1 MDIFD
6 VEIIKFWRSLQQN
19 RVKFIMIGGFATNLH
34 GYQRFTGDMDVW
46 IEDTSENRK
55 NLRKAFFDYGLGDLE
70 LLETISFITGWTIF
84 HLKNGLRLDIVTDMK
99 GLEKYSFNE
108 CYRLAA
114 IAEIDDVQ
122 IPFLHINHLILNKK
136 EVGREKDLLDVI
148 YLERI
153 KNLEANNNLGNP

>member
-6 VEIIKFWRSLQQN
+6 VEILKFWRALQQN
-19 RVKFIMIGGFATNLH
+19 QVRFIMIGGFATNLH
-34 GYQRFTGDMDVW
+34 GYQRFTGDMDIW
-46 IEDTSENRK
+46 IEDTPVNRK
-55 NLRKAFFDYGLGDLE
+55 NLRKAFFDYGLGDIE
-70 LLETISFITGWTIF
+70 LLERMSFIAGWTNF
-84 HLKNGLRLDIVTDMK
+84 HLKNGLQLDIVTDMK
-99 GLEKYSFNE
+99 GLEKFGFDE
-108 CYRLAA
+108 CYSLTE

-153 KNLEANNNLGNP
+153 KKLETNNNLGNS

>member
-70 LLETISFITGWTIF
+70 LLETISFITGWTNF
-84 HLKNGLRLDIVTDMK
+84 HLKNGLQLDIVTDMK

-122 IPFLHINHLILNKK
+122 IPFLHINHLILNKTQ
-136 EVGREKDLLDVI
+136 VGREKDLLDVI

>member
-19 RVKFIMIGGFATNLH
+19 KVKFIMIGGFATNLH
-34 GYQRFTGDMDVW
+34 GYQRFTGDMDIW
-46 IEDTSENRK
+46 IDDTLANRK
-55 NLRKAFFDYGLGDLE
+55 NLRNAFLDYGLGDIE
-70 LLETISFITGWTIF
+70 LLERMQFIAGWTDF
-84 HLKNGLRLDIVTDMK
+84 HLKNGLQLDVVTEMK
-99 GLEKYSFNE
+99 GLENYSFDA
-108 CYRLAA
+108 CYNLAA

-136 EVGREKDLLDVI
+136 KVGREKDLLDVI

-153 KNLEANNNLGNP
+153 KKLEANNNSNNS

>member
-55 NLRKAFFDYGLGDLE
+55 NLRKAFFDYGFGDLE
-70 LLETISFITGWTIF
+70 ILETISFIAGWTNF
-84 HLKNGLRLDIVTDMK
+84 HLKNGLQLDIVTDMK
-99 GLEKYSFNE
+99 GLEKYSFDE
-108 CYRLAA
+108 CYHLAA
-114 IAEIDDVQ
+114 IAEIDGVQ

-153 KNLEANNNLGNP
+153 KNLEANNSLGNP

>member
-1 MDIFD
+1 
-6 VEIIKFWRSLQQN
+6 
-19 RVKFIMIGGFATNLH
+19 
-34 GYQRFTGDMDVW
+34 
-46 IEDTSENRK
+46 
-55 NLRKAFFDYGLGDLE
+55 
-70 LLETISFITGWTIF
+70 
-84 HLKNGLRLDIVTDMK
+84 LKNGLRLDIVTDMK

-114 IAEIDDVQ
+114 VAEIDDVQ

>member
-6 VEIIKFWRSLQQN
+6 VEILKFWRALQQN
-19 RVKFIMIGGFATNLH
+19 QVRFIMIGGFATNLH
-34 GYQRFTGDMDVW
+34 GYQRFTGDMDIW
-46 IEDTSENRK
+46 IEDTCVNRK
-55 NLRKAFFDYGLGDLE
+55 NLRKTFFDYGLGDIE
-70 LLETISFITGWTIF
+70 LLERMSFIAGWTNF
-84 HLKNGLRLDIVTDMK
+84 HLKNGLQLDIVTDMK
-99 GLEKYSFNE
+99 GLEKFGFDE
-108 CYRLAA
+108 CYSLAA

-153 KNLEANNNLGNP
+153 KKLETNNNLGNS

>member
-136 EVGREKDLLDVI
+136 QVGREKDLLDVI

>member
-6 VEIIKFWRSLQQN
+6 VEIVKFWRSLQQN

-70 LLETISFITGWTIF
+70 LLETISFITGWTNF
-84 HLKNGLRLDIVTDMK
+84 HLKNGLQLDIVADMK
-99 GLEKYSFNE
+99 GLEQYSFDE
-108 CYRLAA
+108 CYHLAA
-114 IAEIDDVQ
+114 IAEIDGVQ

-136 EVGREKDLLDVI
+136 KVGREKDLLDVI

>member
-6 VEIIKFWRSLQQN
+6 VEIVKFWRSLQQN
-19 RVKFIMIGGFATNLH
+19 GVKFIMIGGFATNLH
-34 GYQRFTGDMDVW
+34 GYQRFTGDMDIW
-46 IEDTSENRK
+46 IEDTPENRK

-70 LLETISFITGWTIF
+70 LLETISFIAGWTNF
-84 HLKNGLRLDIVTDMK
+84 HLKNGLQLDIVTEMK
-99 GLEKYSFNE
+99 GLEKYSFEE
-108 CYRLAA
+108 CYDLAA

-136 EVGREKDLLDVI
+136 EVGREKNLLDVI

-153 KNLEANNNLGNP
+153 KKLEENNNYNKS

>member
-136 EVGREKDLLDVI
+136 QVGREKALLDVI

-153 KNLEANNNLGNP
+153 KNLETNNNLGNP

>member
-6 VEIIKFWRSLQQN
+6 VEILKFWRALRQN
-19 RVKFIMIGGFATNLH
+19 QVRFIMIGGFATNLH
-34 GYQRFTGDMDVW
+34 GYQRFTGDMDIW
-46 IEDTSENRK
+46 IADTHDNRK
-55 NLRKAFFDYGLGDLE
+55 NLRKAFFDYGLGDIE
-70 LLETISFITGWTIF
+70 LLERMSFIAGWTNF
-84 HLKNGLRLDIVTDMK
+84 HLKNGLQLDIVTDMK
-99 GLEKYSFNE
+99 GLEKFGFDE
-108 CYRLAA
+108 CYSLAA

-153 KNLEANNNLGNP
+153 KKLETNNNLGNS

>member
-6 VEIIKFWRSLQQN
+6 VEILKFWRALRQN
-19 RVKFIMIGGFATNLH
+19 QVRFIMIGGFATNLH
-34 GYQRFTGDMDVW
+34 GYQRFTGDMDIW
-46 IEDTSENRK
+46 IEDTPDNRK
-55 NLRKAFFDYGLGDLE
+55 NLRKAFFDYGLGDIE
-70 LLETISFITGWTIF
+70 LLERMSFIAGWTNF
-84 HLKNGLRLDIVTDMK
+84 HLKNGLQLDIVTDMK
-99 GLEKYSFNE
+99 GLEKFGFDE
-108 CYRLAA
+108 CYSLAA

-153 KNLEANNNLGNP
+153 KKLETNNNLGNS

>member
-6 VEIIKFWRSLQQN
+6 VEIVKFWRSLQQN

-136 EVGREKDLLDVI
+136 QVGREKDLLDVI